1 MNRRLPALGLL
12 ATPAL
17 VALAASPALAHHPF
31 GMEEGQQLS
40 PWMGLVSGI
49 GHPLLGPD
57 HLLFLVAIGFVGLL
71 RPAVWIVPLLAT
83 GLLGSAMS
91 LMVPPSAGLAAGA
104 ELLASLSLVVAGLVA
119 LRRLPAATL
128 LPAIAVHGYVLGGM
142 VVGAEPTP
150 LAAYLLGLLLSQAAL
165 LLVACRLCRWLRGHL
180 PGSGRLVLGGVWI
193 GLGSAF
199 VLRQLLA

>member
-17 VALAASPALAHHPF
+17 LALAASPALAHHPF
-31 GMEEGQQLS
+31 GMAEGQQLS

-57 HLLFLVAIGFVGLL
+57 HLLFLVAIAFVGLR
-71 RPAVWIVPLLAT
+71 RPAAWILPLLAT
-83 GLLGSAMS
+83 GLLGSALS
-91 LMVPPSAGLAAGA
+91 LVVPPTAGLAAGA

-119 LRRLPAATL
+119 LGGLPAAAL

-150 LAAYLLGLLLSQAAL
+150 LAAYFLGLLLSQAVL
-165 LLVACRLCRWLRGHL
+165 LLVACRLGRPLLGHL
-180 PGSGRLVLGGVWI
+180 RPSARLVLAGVWI
-193 GLGSAF
+193 GLGGAF
-199 VLRQLLA
+199 ALSQLAA